1 MRAPAW
7 VKGTVLLAVTFVAGA
22 GAGVVY
28 ERQRGPRL
36 PTVTTDAHD
45 AHHRLTAEL
54 NLDAEQQKAIRAI
67 LARRQADVDA
77 TWHSMQPHMRAT
89 LDSTSQEI
97 LALLR
102 PDQAEKFRRLIGR
115 THDERHR

>member
-7 VKGTVLLAVTFVAGA
+7 IKGSVLLAVTFVAGA

-28 ERQRGPRL
+28 ERLRAPRL
-36 PTVTTDAHD
+36 ATVTDAHD

-54 NLDAEQQKAIRAI
+54 NLDAEQQKAITAI

-115 THDERHR
+115 MHDQRHR